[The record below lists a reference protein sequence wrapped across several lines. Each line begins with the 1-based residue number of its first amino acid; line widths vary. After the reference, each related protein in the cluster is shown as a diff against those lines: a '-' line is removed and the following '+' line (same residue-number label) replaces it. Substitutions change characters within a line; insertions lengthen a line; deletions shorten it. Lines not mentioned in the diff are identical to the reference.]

1 VTIIKEDQFQ
11 SFLAKSVARTNGIL
25 IYGSDSSAAMEY
37 AGQLAKAVEGTG
49 SSEAV
54 LRLESSALKSDPA
67 RLSDEFRS
75 LSLLGDRK
83 AIVVDECDDGTL
95 EVLTDVLT
103 TSFIGNFVVLTAGS
117 LNKSS
122 KLRAAAEQAKLF
134 ACLPLYEAKAE
145 AIAGKVE
152 ALVRQYG
159 LRMDAEALDTFLS
172 LIGENRSLA
181 LREAEKLAT
190 YCQGQQNISAADVEA
205 VCGDVSEFVDDQ
217 LIDAVLGGDLDSA
230 DRISQAYEAEG
241 SSARPILTLL
251 MSHVSR
257 LQNLKLDV
265 ARGMTID
272 AAVSSAKPIVFFGRR
287 RAMAE
292 QMKRFDLDALES
304 IQASLHEALFNSRKT
319 AALSSAIINRAV
331 LAVTRHARAVRTAG

>member
-1 VTIIKEDQFQ
+1 MTVLREDQFQ
-11 SFLAKSVARTNGIL
+11 SFLTRSVARANGIL

-37 AGQLAKAVEGTG
+37 AGQLARAVEGAG
-49 SSEAV
+49 NPDAI
-54 LRLESSALKSDPA
+54 LRLDSSALKLDPA

-83 AIVVDECDDGTL
+83 AIIIDDCDDNLL
-95 EVLTDVLT
+95 EPLGDILST
-103 TSFIGNFVVLTAGS
+103 TILGNFVILTAGS

-134 ACLPLYEAKAE
+134 SCLPLYEAKAE

-152 ALVRQYG
+152 ALLAQSN
-159 LRMDAEALDTFLS
+159 LRMDAEALDAFLS

-190 YCQGQQNISAADVEA
+190 YCHGQQLVSAADVEA
-205 VCGDVSEFVDDQ
+205 VCGDVSAFVDDQ

-230 DRISQAYEAEG
+230 DRISQVYDAEG
-241 SSARPILTLL
+241 SNARPVLNLL

-257 LQNLKLDV
+257 LQALKLDV
-265 ARGMTID
+265 ARGMTVD
-272 AAVSSAKPIVFFGRR
+272 AAVSSAKPMVFFNRR
-287 RAMAE
+287 RIVAE
-292 QMKRFDLDALES
+292 QLRRFDLDALES
-304 IQASLHEALFNSRKT
+304 IQASLHEALFASRKT
-319 AALSSAIINRAV
+319 AALSSAIINRTV
-331 LAVTRHARAVRTAG
+331 LSVTRHARSVRAAG